1 MGFRLL
7 FITLLFAVLN
17 LLSAESDWRKAA
29 ELRRN
34 SEYSQ
39 AEKLLKKYTAV
50 PYIFEIVIFA
60 LLFELALIVFLNY
73 PFPVFPFR

>member
-1 MGFRLL
+1 MVFRLL
-7 FITLLFAVLN
+7 FITLFFAVLN

-39 AEKLLKKYTAV
+39 AEKLLDRKSV
-50 PYIFEIVIFA
+50 V
-60 LLFELALIVFLNY
+60 
-73 PFPVFPFR
+73 